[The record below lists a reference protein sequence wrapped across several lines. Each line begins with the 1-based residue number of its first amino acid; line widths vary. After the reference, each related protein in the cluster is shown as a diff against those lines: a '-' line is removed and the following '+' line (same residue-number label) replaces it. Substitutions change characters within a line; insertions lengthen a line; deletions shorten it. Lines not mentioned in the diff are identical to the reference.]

1 MGTLVN
7 ETTLTQCAKILQH
20 MREHG
25 TITQAQAV
33 DEIRCYRLA
42 ARIADLEQRGHKIR
56 HELVCDKNSDGKPI
70 RYARY
75 SLIEEMTV

>member
-1 MGTLVN
+1 MGTLIN
-7 ETTLTQCAKILQH
+7 ETTMSQCSQILDY
-20 MREHG
+20 MREHCG
-25 TITQAQAV
+25 ITQAEAV
-33 DEIRCYRLA
+33 DKIKCYRLA

-56 HELVCDKNSDGKPI
+56 HELICEKNSDGKPI